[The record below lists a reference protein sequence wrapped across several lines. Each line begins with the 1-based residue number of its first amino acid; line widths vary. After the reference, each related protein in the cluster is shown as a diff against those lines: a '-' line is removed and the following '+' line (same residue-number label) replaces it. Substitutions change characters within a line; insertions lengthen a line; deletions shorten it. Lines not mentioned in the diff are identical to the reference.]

1 MRSALL
7 GGKTFRSL
15 SEQKLSPREEKF
27 ERARQTAGFFVA
39 PAIAILFALLPVN
52 LEPDQHLLASVLLGV
67 IVLWICE
74 QVPIPVGGL
83 IGVGAIVGT
92 GILTLIG
99 VGAEK
104 AGPAVLLSFL
114 IAGVVCACAALAM
127 TLPAM
132 KAAAA
137 MRFKIMLV
145 LPDGEP
151 GRVRPRGGCGYLI
164 SRS

>member
-1 MRSALL
+1 MTDTSPISWARDASRRTDVRSALL

-74 QVPIPVGGL
+74 PVPIPVGGL
-83 IGVGAIVGT
+83 IGVGVDA
-92 GILTLIG
+92 LW
-99 VGAEK
+99 
-104 AGPAVLLSFL
+104 AG
-114 IAGVVCACAALAM
+114 
-127 TLPAM
+127 
-132 KAAAA
+132 
-137 MRFKIMLV
+137 
-145 LPDGEP
+145 
-151 GRVRPRGGCGYLI
+151 
-164 SRS
+164 